1 MKLDA
6 IGIVASNMKLSIQFY
21 QLLGL
26 NFSACSNDQEME
38 DHIEATTESG
48 LRLMLDSESL
58 MKQLK
63 PNWVKPEGQRMT
75 LAFLCDSPEKVND
88 LYAKVLK
95 AGFKG
100 EKEPWDAFWGQR
112 YASVIDPDGNSVDL
126 FAPLD
131 N

>member
-6 IGIVASNMKLSIQFY
+6 IGIVASDMKLSVKFY
-21 QLLGL
+21 QILGL
-26 NFSACSNDQEME
+26 EFSACSNDQEMK
-38 DHIEATTESG
+38 DHIEATTKSG

-63 PNWVKPEGQRMT
+63 PNWIKPQGQRMT
-75 LAFLCDSPEKVND
+75 LAFLCDSAAAVDKI
-88 LYAKVLK
+88 YAEVLA

-100 EKEPWDAFWGQR
+100 DTQPWDAFWGQR
-112 YASVIDPDGNSVDL
+112 YASVLDPDGNSVDL